1 MLVEARFLAPRD
13 RDELMIGRKLG
24 KNASGLVCAGRSG
37 ARDSCYPAAMQDMP
51 TDPKP
56 SPRSELPL
64 LELFLGFAK
73 ISVSGFGMILPWARR
88 LIVDEKKWLT
98 ADEFNETFSL
108 AQFLPG
114 PNVVNMSVVF
124 GLRMRGAAGAAVA
137 LIGLLGPPALIAT
150 GLSALYAI
158 YGDVDVLRR
167 ILTGIA
173 AAAIGLMIAVIA
185 KMAEPM
191 LRRLLAPA
199 PLVMAAT
206 FVMIGVARWPLVWTL
221 LALVPASIALAWWW
235 QRR

>member
-1 MLVEARFLAPRD
+1 MHDSPPDHAPDAR
-13 RDELMIGRKLG
+13 
-24 KNASGLVCAGRSG
+24 
-37 ARDSCYPAAMQDMP
+37 PAL
-51 TDPKP
+51 
-56 SPRSELPL
+56 SL

-124 GLRMRGAAGAAVA
+124 GSRMRGAPGAAVA
-137 LIGLLGPPALIAT
+137 LLGLLGPPALIAT

-185 KMAEPM
+185 RMAEPL
-191 LRRLLAPA
+191 LRKGLSPA

-206 FVMIGVARWPLVWTL
+206 FVTIGVARWPLMWTL
-221 LALVPASIALAWWW
+221 LVLAPASIALAWWW
-235 QRR
+235 ARR

>member
-1 MLVEARFLAPRD
+1 MNDTPTVPAPDAR
-13 RDELMIGRKLG
+13 
-24 KNASGLVCAGRSG
+24 
-37 ARDSCYPAAMQDMP
+37 PAL
-51 TDPKP
+51 
-56 SPRSELPL
+56 SL

-88 LIVDEKKWLT
+88 MIVDEKKWLT
-98 ADEFNETFSL
+98 AEEFNETYSL

-124 GLRMRGAAGAAVA
+124 GSRMRGAPGAAVA
-137 LIGLLGPPALIAT
+137 LLGLIGPPALIAT

-185 KMAEPM
+185 RMAEPL
-191 LRRLLAPA
+191 LRKGLSPA
-199 PLVMAAT
+199 PFVMAVA
-206 FVMIGVARWPLVWTL
+206 FVTIGLARWPLVWTL
-221 LALVPASIALAWWW
+221 VLLAPASVALAWWW
-235 QRR
+235 SRR